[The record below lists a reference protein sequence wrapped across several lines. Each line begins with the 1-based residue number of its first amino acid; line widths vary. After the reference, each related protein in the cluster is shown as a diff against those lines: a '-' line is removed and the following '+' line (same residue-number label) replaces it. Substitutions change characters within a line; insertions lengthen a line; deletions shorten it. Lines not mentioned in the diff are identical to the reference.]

1 MIRRTALAA
10 TLAILLLPAIAVPA
24 VTTAKAKTEA
34 PVSSGTRQFGMQTT
48 FADGVPL
55 TMTIV
60 ASSGD
65 EGRAGA
71 AMASAAQRAQGLAR
85 ELFGE
90 SGLEGKLAN
99 LPAGQPIELSP
110 DAFAMI
116 EKAVAIA
123 AVTRGWYD
131 IAGPS
136 PGSWFTQRDW
146 RRIDL
151 DGAKRTIAFRSDRMQ
166 LDLRHIAQGYAVD
179 LAMEAIAQAGFPD
192 AKVEVGGVSRISG
205 RDIFT
210 PWTIEVG
217 FGNDA
222 AAKAQRA
229 FAYNLTNVAA
239 ATVTGDGLGAGLI
252 DPKSKKP
259 VPGTMMRSLTA
270 LAADAT
276 TATAYALAAW
286 TLGPRIG
293 MRFIEEHPE
302 VKGMLVDNGGR
313 LFASQ
318 GLAGATGQP
327 SDAAAMETEAIAAE
341 TTAETPPQQN
351 LPAASAADRGPTD
364 MKQKQ
369 LEEERDL

>member
-1 MIRRTALAA
+1 MIRRTALVAS
-10 TLAILLLPAIAVPA
+10 LAILFLPAIAVPA
-24 VTTAKAKTEA
+24 VTTAGAKTEA
-34 PVSSGTRQFGMQTT
+34 PASSGTRQFGMQTT
-48 FADGVPL
+48 FVDGVPL

-65 EGRAGA
+65 EGRANA
-71 AMASAAQRAQGLAR
+71 AMATAAQRAQGLAR
-85 ELFGE
+85 DLFSEG
-90 SGLEGKLAN
+90 GLEAKLAD
-99 LPAGQPIELSP
+99 LPADHPIELSP

-116 EKAVAIA
+116 SKAVAIA

-136 PGSWFTQRDW
+136 PGSLFTQRDW

-151 DGAKRTIAFRSDRMQ
+151 DDAKRTLAFRSDRMQ
-166 LDLRHIAQGYAVD
+166 LDLRHIAQGYCVD
-179 LAMEAIAQAGFPD
+179 LAMEAIEQAGFAD
-192 AKVEVGGVSRISG
+192 AKVEAGGVSRISG

-217 FGNDA
+217 FGGDVT
-222 AAKAQRA
+222 AKAQRA
-229 FAYNLTNVAA
+229 LAYNLTNVAT
-239 ATVTGDGLGAGLI
+239 ATVTGDGLGAGLV
-252 DPKSKKP
+252 DPKSKKL

-318 GLAGATGQP
+318 GLAAATGQ
-327 SDAAAMETEAIAAE
+327 ATATTETETIAAE
-341 TTAETPPQQN
+341 TPAETAKPQN

-364 MKQKQ
+364 MKLKQ
-369 LEEERDL
+369 AEEERDL